1 MLAGIGGYR
10 KVKRGGMSGY
20 GAFCGKKLKELN
32 DSMLSITITFLCL
45 IFRFS

>member
-20 GAFCGKKLKELN
+20 EAFCGKKLKKLN
-32 DSMLSITITFLCL
+32 DGVLSITITFLHL
-45 IFRFS
+45 TFRFS